1 MDIGGFLS
9 RVNTVDLLLVLYF
22 MGFFILGFAQG
33 TLRRLL
39 GLGAILFSFLLAAN
53 LAAPLGEFLGA
64 NWTQFPKEYSY
75 MVGFLTVFVASSVAF
90 ALIVQGFYQPQP
102 LFQKARFADEIIG
115 ALLGL
120 VQAAV
125 ILGAFIIILDSFF
138 RIPGLATDPQ
148 ELPFLR
154 TIWEAL
160 DTTKFAILFRDTLIP
175 AFFALTGLFIP
186 ENIKANYASAF

>member
-1 MDIGGFLS
+1 
-9 RVNTVDLLLVLYF
+9 
-22 MGFFILGFAQG
+22 
-33 TLRRLL
+33 
-39 GLGAILFSFLLAAN
+39 
-53 LAAPLGEFLGA
+53 
-64 NWTQFPKEYSY
+64 

-90 ALIVQGFYQPQP
+90 ALVVQGFYQPQP

-125 ILGAFIIILDSFF
+125 ILGAFIVILDSFF
-138 RIPGLATDPQ
+138 RIPGLPTDPQ

-154 TIWEAL
+154 AIWEGL
-160 DTTKFAILFRDTLIP
+160 DATKFVALFRETLIP

>member
-64 NWTQFPKEYSY
+64 NWTQFPREYSY
-75 MVGFLTVFVASSVAF
+75 MVGFLMVFVASSVAF

-115 ALLGL
+115 GLLGL

-160 DTTKFAILFRDTLIP
+160 DPTKFAILFRDTLIP

>member
-1 MDIGGFLS
+1 MTEALDPGS
-9 RVNTVDLLLVLYF
+9 SATPWR
-22 MGFFILGFAQG
+22 
-33 TLRRLL
+33 RRLRPF
-39 GLGAILFSFLLAAN
+39 I
-53 LAAPLGEFLGA
+53 
-64 NWTQFPKEYSY
+64 
-75 MVGFLTVFVASSVAF
+75 GFLTVFVASSIAF
-90 ALIVQGFYQPQP
+90 ALVIQGFYQPQP
-102 LFQKARFADEIIG
+102 LFKKARFADEIIG

-160 DTTKFAILFRDTLIP
+160 DPTKFAELFRQTLIP
-175 AFFALTGLFIP
+175 ALIALTGLFIP
-186 ENIKANYASAF
+186 ETIKANYASAF

>member
-1 MDIGGFLS
+1 MDIGGYLS
-9 RVNTVDLLLVLYF
+9 GLGTVDLLLVPYF
-22 MGFFILGFAQG
+22 MGFFLLGFVQG
-33 TLRRLL
+33 TIRRLL
-39 GLGAILFSFLLAAN
+39 GLGSILFSFLLAVN

-64 NWTQFPKEYSY
+64 NWAQFPREYSY

-90 ALIVQGFYQPQP
+90 ALVVQGYYQPQP
-102 LFQKARFADEIIG
+102 LFHKARFVDEIIG
-115 ALLGL
+115 AMLGL
-120 VQAAV
+120 VQAAL

-138 RIPGLATDPQ
+138 RIPGIPVDPQ

-160 DTTKFAILFRDTLIP
+160 NTTKLVELFRDTLIP
-175 AFFALTGLFIP
+175 AFFALAGLFIP